1 MGVEVRAEAQGKIEP
16 GVLGLVSK
24 YVFVE
29 VCLRMSRNIM
39 SQVRTEE

>member
-1 MGVEVRAEAQGKIEP
+1 M
-16 GVLGLVSK
+16 VSK

-39 SQVRTEE
+39 SQGLRSKEGRSALVDCLED